1 MPCSVLFASGQS
13 RADDRP
19 ALQAARS
26 RASGLTGGSLR
37 PADIAVLHT
46 DTALAN
52 PVVFGFHRGRTV
64 AGQPGKKTQLRLI
77 ARAIGLAGTAPAVGR
92 VMDDEVQLRRVLC
105 RLPRVANVCGQIT
118 SLQSLLIQELLAPV
132 LIGLQPFLLK
142 FFITTQP
149 EQKAGQTPP
158 ARNRRAAGKTGER
171 GSNLVPFYFSVF
183 SAPRAF
189 A

>member
-19 ALQAARS
+19 ALQAARN
-26 RASGLTGGSLR
+26 RASGLTGDALR
-37 PADIAVLHT
+37 PADVAVLHMG
-46 DTALAN
+46 TALAN

-64 AGQPGKKTQLRLI
+64 AGQPGTLLRLI
-77 ARAIGLAGTAPAVGR
+77 ARAIGLAATGPAVGR
-92 VMDDEVQLRRVLC
+92 VIDDEVQLRRVLC

-118 SLQSLLIQELLAPV
+118 GLLSLLIQELLAPV

-158 ARNRRAAGKTGER
+158 AQNRRAAEKTGGR
-171 GSNLVPFYFSVF
+171 GSNLVSFYFSVF
-183 SAPRAF
+183 SRPRAF

>member
-26 RASGLTGGSLR
+26 RASGLTGGALR
-37 PADIAVLHT
+37 PADVAVLHMG
-46 DTALAN
+46 TALVN
-52 PVVFGFHRGRTV
+52 PVIFGFHRGRTV
-64 AGQPGKKTQLRLI
+64 AGQPGTQLRLI

-132 LIGLQPFLLK
+132 FIWLRPFLLK
-142 FFITTQP
+142 FLMPTQP
-149 EQKAGQTPP
+149 GQKAGQTPP